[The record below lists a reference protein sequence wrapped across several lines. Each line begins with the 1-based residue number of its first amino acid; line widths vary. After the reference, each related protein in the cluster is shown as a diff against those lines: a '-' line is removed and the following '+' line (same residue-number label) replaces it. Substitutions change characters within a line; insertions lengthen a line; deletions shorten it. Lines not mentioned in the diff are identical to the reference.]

1 MIITGSD
8 QVWNLDLTG
17 HDKAFFLNFTDY
29 TKRASYAASVGK
41 KELYKDTAVDCRDE
55 LKRFE
60 FLSVREDSTAV
71 ELCEKLGKIPEVVVD
86 PVFLLKVEQ
95 WNRIVKESKSAKPYI
110 FVYCLHELSVYDEAK
125 RLSEKTGLPI
135 VCVPASWRCPVKGKI
150 IRDMGPQE
158 FVSAI
163 RSAEYVVTDS
173 FHAAAFSI
181 IYNRKLI
188 PILKKAY
195 PELNERLT
203 SLIKMCGIDDVFELK
218 EEVYD
223 QVKYSEIGEKLN
235 THIERSKDYLKRI
248 VDRGREN
255 ENQTALVD
263 SVQKT

>member
-110 FVYCLHELSVYDEAK
+110 FCI
-125 RLSEKTGLPI
+125 LP
-135 VCVPASWRCPVKGKI
+135 S
-150 IRDMGPQE
+150 
-158 FVSAI
+158 
-163 RSAEYVVTDS
+163 
-173 FHAAAFSI
+173 
-181 IYNRKLI
+181 
-188 PILKKAY
+188 
-195 PELNERLT
+195 
-203 SLIKMCGIDDVFELK
+203 
-218 EEVYD
+218 
-223 QVKYSEIGEKLN
+223 
-235 THIERSKDYLKRI
+235 
-248 VDRGREN
+248 
-255 ENQTALVD
+255 
-263 SVQKT
+263 

>member
-1 MIITGSD
+1 M
-8 QVWNLDLTG
+8 
-17 HDKAFFLNFTDY
+17 
-29 TKRASYAASVGK
+29 
-41 KELYKDTAVDCRDE
+41 
-55 LKRFE
+55 
-60 FLSVREDSTAV
+60 ST
-71 ELCEKLGKIPEVVVD
+71 
-86 PVFLLKVEQ
+86 F
-95 WNRIVKESKSAKPYI
+95 IVQHQPYI
-110 FVYCLHELSVYDEAK
+110 FVYCLHESSVYDEAK

-203 SLIKMCGIDDVFELK
+203 SLIKMCGLDDVFELK

-255 ENQTALVD
+255 ENQTALVA